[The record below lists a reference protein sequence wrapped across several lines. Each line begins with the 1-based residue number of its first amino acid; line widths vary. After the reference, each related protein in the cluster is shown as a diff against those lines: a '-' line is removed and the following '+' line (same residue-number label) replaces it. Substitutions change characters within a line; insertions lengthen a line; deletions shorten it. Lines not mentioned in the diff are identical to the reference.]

1 MRRVWVS
8 PGEIVTIAGTGI
20 GPDALATYQIV
31 SGQFQTRVSNT
42 RILFDGVPAP
52 VIYVSGRQ
60 DAVVVPYSVA
70 GKTQTIVTAEY
81 NGLTSPGFPVP
92 VSAVVPGL
100 FSSDS
105 SGAGQGAILN
115 QDNSYNSAAIP
126 AARGSIVLLYGT
138 GEGQTTPGG
147 IDGSV
152 AFSVFPK
159 PLQAIGVLMAGQT
172 VDPALVLYAGAA
184 PSSIAGFFQVN
195 VKIPC
200 SVKAGNVAVQ
210 VQVGTAQSQKGLTVA
225 VRDPTAAENYCP
237 GQ

>member
-1 MRRVWVS
+1 
-8 PGEIVTIAGTGI
+8 VTIAGSGI
-20 GPDALATYQIV
+20 GPDALTTSQIV
-31 SGQFQTRVSNT
+31 SGQFQTRIGNT

-52 VIYVSGRQ
+52 VIYVSGKQ

-70 GKTQTIVTAEY
+70 GKAQTIVTAEY

-92 VSAVVPGL
+92 VTAVVPGL
-100 FSSDS
+100 FSADS
-105 SGAGQGAILN
+105 TGSGQGAILN
-115 QDNSYNSAAIP
+115 QDNAYNSAQIP

-147 IDGSV
+147 LDGSI
-152 AFSVFPK
+152 AFSAFPK
-159 PLQAIGVLMAGQT
+159 PLLAMSVIMAGQT

-184 PSSIAGFFQVN
+184 PSSIAVFFQVN

-200 SVKAGNVAVQ
+200 SVKAGNVPVV
-210 VQVGTAQSQKGLTVA
+210 VQVGSVQSQKGLTVA
-225 VRDPTAAENYCP
+225 VRDPTSAENYCP